1 MTRFCC
7 KAQATTRIQITA
19 YRKSDYAKCDIEP
32 RRGGWYHRVSEQVE
46 IAIP

>member
-7 KAQATTRIQITA
+7 KAQVKTRVRITA
-19 YRKSDYAKCDIEP
+19 CRKSDYANSDIEP
-32 RRGGWYHRVSEQVE
+32 RRAGLYRRVSEQVE